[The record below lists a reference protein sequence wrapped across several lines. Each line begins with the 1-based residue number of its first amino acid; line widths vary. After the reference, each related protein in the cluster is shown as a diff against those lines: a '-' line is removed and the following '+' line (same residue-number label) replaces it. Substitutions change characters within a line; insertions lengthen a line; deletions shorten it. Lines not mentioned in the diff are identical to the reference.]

1 VTTGKLIGLLVT
13 LGAIY
18 PLALGI
24 QVAVDTGLG
33 DGEFSYALLHG
44 QRRVLLETVLSDAL
58 RATLLVALL
67 FAVLV
72 PAGWAASRWPA
83 MKWPFRAVLLAVI
96 VGGVLAPLVFG
107 VPLMLGALAALSG
120 LGVSIWT
127 WRAAS

>member
-1 VTTGKLIGLLVT
+1 MTTGKLIGLLVT

-120 LGVSIWT
+120 LGVSFWM
-127 WRAAS
+127 WRAAP